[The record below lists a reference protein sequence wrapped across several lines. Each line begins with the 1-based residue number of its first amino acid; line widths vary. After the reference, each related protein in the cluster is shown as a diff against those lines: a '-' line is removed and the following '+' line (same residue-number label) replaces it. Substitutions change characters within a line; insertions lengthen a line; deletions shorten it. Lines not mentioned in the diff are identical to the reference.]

1 LPSEILGELRAPLK
15 EQDQQHRP
23 DDRPV
28 EPLSRGRHAEQVEG
42 APDRLLRSEVR
53 VPCEGEESCRA
64 EPARHVG
71 LQRLAGSAPPVLLLL
86 ELILLLV
93 CGGLE
98 QERGDEETCSAGIE
112 QVEWPR
118 RAGRR
123 DGGQRNE
130 QQQQDLV
137 ERHEAEVEEPPAP
150 GTGEQ
155 RMRAARPS
163 DSPRHHSRATRSH
176 RDARS

>member
-1 LPSEILGELRAPLK
+1 RGLRLW
-15 EQDQQHRP
+15 
-23 DDRPV
+23 
-28 EPLSRGRHAEQVEG
+28 
-42 APDRLLRSEVR
+42 
-53 VPCEGEESCRA
+53 
-64 EPARHVG
+64 
-71 LQRLAGSAPPVLLLL
+71 
-86 ELILLLV
+86 ELIRRLV

-98 QERGDEETCSAGIE
+98 QEKGDEETCSAGIE

-150 GTGEQ
+150 GTGELRVRTQ
-155 RMRAARPS
+155 HGPAIVLAATPGG
-163 DSPRHHSRATRSH
+163 PGIAT
-176 RDARS
+176 ATPEV